1 MMSSMGPK
9 QLKGLAQPES
19 QDYIPSSLNIITD
32 LSPGLNQTKTSKFC
46 EPMIKEINES
56 QMSDLVETPQKENMF
71 NFEEENKIF
80 QSDDFVAPILEQ
92 VPLSISN
99 LSSPGG

>member
-32 LSPGLNQTKTSKFC
+32 LSPDLNQTNTSKFF
-46 EPMIKEINES
+46 EPMIKEIKES
-56 QMSDLVETPQKENMF
+56 QISDLVETPQKENKF
-71 NFEEENKIF
+71 DFEEENKLF
-80 QSDDFVAPILEQ
+80 
-92 VPLSISN
+92 
-99 LSSPGG
+99 